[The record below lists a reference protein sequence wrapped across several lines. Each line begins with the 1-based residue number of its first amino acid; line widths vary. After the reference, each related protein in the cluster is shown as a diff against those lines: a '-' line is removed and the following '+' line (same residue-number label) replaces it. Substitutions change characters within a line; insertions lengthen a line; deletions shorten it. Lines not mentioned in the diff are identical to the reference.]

1 VLKGEYAKTPGIK
14 KWNDLSKG
22 ILDKHKIDGL
32 FDLDK
37 AADAVAAGKR
47 PANLTWAIN
56 WDHSTDYVESVYWF
70 LKHADDKGGATGVTK
85 ALDDIAKVLARG
97 EKFRC
102 DPTTGGIL

>member
-1 VLKGEYAKTPGIK
+1 MPSRMPR
-14 KWNDLSKG
+14 D
-22 ILDKHKIDGL
+22 
-32 FDLDK
+32 
-37 AADAVAAGKR
+37 AGKTTT
-47 PANLTWAIN
+47 ANLTWAIN

-102 DPTTGGIL
+102 DPTTGGDSVMDEAIERKCI

>member
-1 VLKGEYAKTPGIK
+1 
-14 KWNDLSKG
+14 LSKG

-32 FDLDK
+32 FDVNK
-37 AADAVAAGKR
+37 AADAVTAGKR